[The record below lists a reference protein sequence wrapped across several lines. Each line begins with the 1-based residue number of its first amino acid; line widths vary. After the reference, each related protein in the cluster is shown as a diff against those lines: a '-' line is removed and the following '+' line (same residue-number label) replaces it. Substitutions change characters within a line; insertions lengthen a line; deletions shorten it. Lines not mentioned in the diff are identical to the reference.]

1 MKLLHDNI
9 SQDFIKIHFTHHT
22 HCFVKEVLQNLI
34 YLTKQR
40 AKKVVSDSRGLVEF
54 AFGLVNSVLNLS
66 DGQVNF
72 SGKFKLQKD
81 GNQSC

>member
-1 MKLLHDNI
+1 MRSGKNGI
-9 SQDFIKIHFTHHT
+9 NHT

-72 SGKFKLQKD
+72 SGEIQITE
-81 GNQSC
+81 GW